1 MAADVAQAERAEQ
14 GVGEG
19 VGDHVRIRVAVQ
31 PQLEVDGNPAENQL
45 AAGNQPVGVET
56 VTDAHGQCLP
66 QQGRGHLQVAGPGY
80 FQVALAALDHLHRD
94 TGRLEQGRLVGAD
107 QAGAVGLGRGPCE
120 QVPLRAL
127 GGLRLPEA
135 AAVHGADDASG
146 RVDLLEGVRDRNRGN
161 GRAEEVGGLQAAFD
175 GGPVNERPGRV
186 VDKDETDVRRQLPQA
201 GPDRVLAGGAAHGDA
216 QPRHRVRV
224 EVKREQG
231 KRRLPVGGRH
241 RHHHQADGRH
251 LEKGAA
257 GADQDRRAGQVE
269 ELLGGGVAEAGTAAA
284 GRDDDPG
291 RRRMD
296 CVCCHGKK
304 RGVSYKP
311 NSVPARR
318 RAMII

>member
-1 MAADVAQAERAEQ
+1 MADDVAQAERAEQ

-31 PQLEVDGNPAENQL
+31 PQLILDGDPAEDQL

-56 VTDAHGQCLP
+56 VTDAHGQCLL
-66 QQGRGHLQVAGPGY
+66 QQGRSHLQVAGPGD
-80 FQVALAALDHLHRD
+80 FQVALAAFDHLHRD
-94 TGRLEQGRLVGAD
+94 TGHLEQGRLVGGDA
-107 QAGAVGLGRGPCE
+107 AAPVGLGRGPLE
-120 QVPLRAL
+120 QVAPRAL

-161 GRAEEVGGLQAAFD
+161 GRAEAVGRLKAAFD
-175 GGPVNERPGRV
+175 GGPVNERPSRV
-186 VDKDETDVRRQLPQA
+186 VDKDETDVRRQHPQA

-216 QPRHRVRV
+216 QPRHRARV

-231 KRRLPVGGRH
+231 KRCLPVGGRH

-257 GADQDRRAGQVE
+257 GADQHRRAGQVE
-269 ELLGGGVAEAGTAAA
+269 ELLGGAVAEAGAGAP

-291 RRRMD
+291 RRRLD
-296 CVCCHGKK
+296 SVWCHGKK

-311 NSVPARR
+311 NSVSARR
-318 RAMII
+318 RTMII

>member
-66 QQGRGHLQVAGPGY
+66 QQGRGHLQVAGPGD

-107 QAGAVGLGRGPCE
+107 QAGAVGLGRGACE
-120 QVPLRAL
+120 QVEPRAL

-161 GRAEEVGGLQAAFD
+161 GRAEAVGGLQAAFD

-186 VDKDETDVRRQLPQA
+186 VDKDETDVRGQHPQA
-201 GPDRVLAGGAAHGDA
+201 GPDRILAGGAAHGDA
-216 QPRHRVRV
+216 QPRHRVRA
-224 EVKREQG
+224 EVK
-231 KRRLPVGGRH
+231 
-241 RHHHQADGRH
+241 
-251 LEKGAA
+251 
-257 GADQDRRAGQVE
+257 
-269 ELLGGGVAEAGTAAA
+269 
-284 GRDDDPG
+284 
-291 RRRMD
+291 
-296 CVCCHGKK
+296 
-304 RGVSYKP
+304 
-311 NSVPARR
+311 
-318 RAMII
+318 